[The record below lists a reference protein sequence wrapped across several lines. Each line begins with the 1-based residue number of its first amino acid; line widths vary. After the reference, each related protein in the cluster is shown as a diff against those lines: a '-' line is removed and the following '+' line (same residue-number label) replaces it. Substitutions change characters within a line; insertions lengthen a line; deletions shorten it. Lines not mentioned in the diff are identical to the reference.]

1 MSQLIRLDVHGMS
14 CTSCAARIE
23 KKLNRLDG
31 VQAQVNYAT
40 ERAVVEVPD
49 EVDAQTLIDTVAS
62 TGYSATVRPE
72 HGQHGPDG
80 ATSAHAG
87 HALHSRES
95 MLKRLKVATV
105 LAVPV
110 LAISMVPVL
119 QFSYWPW
126 VAFAL
131 ATPVVLWAAYPFHW
145 SAGLNARHGAATMD
159 TLVSLGVG
167 AAYLWSIVQLLRF
180 GWLHAQHEVY
190 FEVATVVTTFILA
203 GHYLEANAKRQASAA
218 LRALADLG
226 AKDVTVLRDGVEQT
240 IPLPDLNPADEFVVR
255 PGEKIA
261 TDGVVVSG
269 ESAIDESMLT
279 GESVP
284 VEVGPGA
291 SVTGATVNTSGRLV
305 VRATAVG
312 AQTALAQMVRLVEE
326 AQEGKA
332 NVQRLADRIS
342 AWFVPAVIG
351 LALVTFIGWLVVTG
365 DVESAFTASV
375 AVLIIACPCALG
387 LATPTALMVGTGRGA
402 ALGIL
407 IKGPQVLESTRTIDT
422 VLLDKT
428 GTITTGHMAV
438 VDVEVAAGTD
448 PDEFRRIAASL
459 ESASEHPVARAIA
472 ALAAPG
478 PVDQFV
484 NHAGFGVTGVVETHA
499 AVIGRPQWVRE
510 QGITVPEQPESA
522 VGTRVAVGWNG
533 TYRGAITVADTVK
546 ATSKEAV
553 AGLKLLGLTPHLLT
567 GDNEA
572 VARSVAADV
581 GIEHVRAGATPEGKL
596 AYLQD
601 LRATGRTV
609 AMVGD
614 GVNDA
619 AALAA
624 ADLGIAMGTGT
635 DVAMAASDLT
645 LVHGDLATVVDAVEL
660 SRATLRT
667 IKGNLFWAFAYNV
680 AAIPLAA
687 LGVLNP
693 MIAGLTM
700 AFSSVFVVT
709 NSLRLRRF
717 GRTTSREASS
727 GGTSAS
733 GGPS

>member
-1 MSQLIRLDVHGMS
+1 MSQIIRLDVQGMS

-40 ERAVVEVPD
+40 ERAVVEVAD
-49 EVDAQTLIDTVAS
+49 DVDAQTLLDTVAS
-62 TGYSATVRPE
+62 TGYSASVRAG
-72 HGQHGPDG
+72 HGGHGGEAPAAHG
-80 ATSAHAG
+80 A

-95 MLKRLKVATV
+95 MLKRLKVAGT

-110 LAISMVPVL
+110 LAISMIPAL
-119 QFSYWPW
+119 QFPFWPW
-126 VAFAL
+126 VAFVL

-167 AAYLWSIVQLLRF
+167 AAYLWSIVQLIRF
-180 GWLHAQHEVY
+180 GWEHAQHDVY

-226 AKDVTVLRDGVEQT
+226 AKEVTVLRDGIEQT
-240 IPLPDLNPADEFVVR
+240 VPLQELHPTDEFVVR

-269 ESAIDESMLT
+269 DSAIDESMLT

-284 VEVGPGA
+284 VEVGPGTA
-291 SVTGATVNTSGRLV
+291 VTGATVNMSGRLV
-305 VRATAVG
+305 VHATAVG
-312 AQTALAQMVRLVEE
+312 ADTALAQMVRLVEE

-342 AWFVPAVIG
+342 AWFVPVVI
-351 LALVTFIGWLVVTG
+351 LLSIATFVGWLVVTG
-365 DVESAFTASV
+365 DVDSAFTAAV

-428 GTITTGHMAV
+428 GTITTGQMAV
-438 VDVEVAAGTD
+438 VDVEVAPGTD

-472 ALAAPG
+472 GLAPTVQ
-478 PVDQFV
+478 VDQFV
-484 NHAGFGVTGVVETHA
+484 NHAGFGVTGVADGHV
-499 AVIGRPQWVRE
+499 AVIGRPEWVRE
-510 QGITVPEQPESA
+510 QGIETPDQEASS
-522 VGTRVAVGWNG
+522 VGTRVVVGWDG
-533 TYRGAITVADTVK
+533 AYRGAITVADTVK
-546 ATSKEAV
+546 STSKSAV
-553 AGLKLLGLTPHLLT
+553 AGLRTLGLTPHLLT
-567 GDNEA
+567 GDNAA
-572 VARSVAADV
+572 VARAVGAEV
-581 GIEHVRAGATPEGKL
+581 GIEHIRADVTPEGKL
-596 AYLQD
+596 AYLQE
-601 LRATGRTV
+601 LRRQGHVV

-614 GVNDA
+614 GINDA

-645 LVHGDLATVVDAVEL
+645 LVHGDLATVIDAVQL

-687 LGVLNP
+687 LGILNP

-717 GRTTSREASS
+717 GRTVAE
-727 GGTSAS
+727 
-733 GGPS
+733 

>member
-1 MSQLIRLDVHGMS
+1 MSQIIRLDVHGMS

-40 ERAVVEVPD
+40 ERAVVEIPD
-49 EVDAQTLIDTVAS
+49 GLEPSVLVDTVAS
-62 TGYSATVRPE
+62 TGYSASVRADHAG
-72 HGQHGPDG
+72 HGGHDSSGQ
-80 ATSAHAG
+80 ALHAG

-95 MLKRLKVATV
+95 MLRRLKVSV
-105 LAVPV
+105 VFAVPV
-110 LAISMVPVL
+110 LAISMVPAL
-119 QFSYWPW
+119 QFAYWPW

-145 SAGLNARHGAATMD
+145 SAWLNARHGAATMD

-167 AAYLWSIVQLLRF
+167 AAYIWSVVELIRL
-180 GWLHAQHEVY
+180 GWLHAQHDVY
-190 FEVATVVTTFILA
+190 FEVAAVVTTFILA
-203 GHYLEANAKRQASAA
+203 GHFMEANAKSQASAA

-226 AKDVTVLRDGVEQT
+226 AKEVAVLRDGVEQT
-240 IPLPDLNPADEFVVR
+240 IPLQDLHAGDEFVVR

-261 TDGVVVSG
+261 TDGVITAG
-269 ESAIDESMLT
+269 GSAVDESMLT

-284 VEVGPGA
+284 VDVAPGD

-312 AQTALAQMVRLVEE
+312 ADTALAQMVRLVEE

-342 AWFVPAVIG
+342 AWFVPAVIV
-351 LALVTFIGWLVVTG
+351 LAIATFIGWLVLTG
-365 DVESAFTASV
+365 DVEAAFTAAV

-407 IKGPQVLESTRTIDT
+407 IKGPQVLESTRIVDT

-428 GTITTGHMAV
+428 GTITTGHMTV
-438 VDVEVAAGTD
+438 VEVEVAPGTD
-448 PDEFRRIAASL
+448 EAELRRIAASL
-459 ESASEHPVARAIA
+459 EGASEHPVARAIA
-472 ALAAPG
+472 TLNEPQ
-478 PVDQFV
+478 PVEAFT
-484 NHAGFGVTGVVETHA
+484 NHAGFGVTGVVDGHA
-499 AVIGRPQWVRE
+499 AVIGRPTWTRE
-510 QGITVPEQPESA
+510 QGIAVPDPA
-522 VGTRVAVGWNG
+522 VPTAGTRVIVGWDG
-533 TYRGAITVADTVK
+533 EYRGAITVADTVK
-546 ATSKEAV
+546 PTSAEAV
-553 AGLKLLGLTPHLLT
+553 AGLKALGLTPHLLT
-567 GDNEA
+567 GDNDIVAGA
-572 VARSVAADV
+572 VANEV
-581 GIEHVRAGATPEGKL
+581 GIEHVHAGATPEGKL
-596 AYLQD
+596 AYLENLKAQ
-601 LRATGRTV
+601 GHTV

-614 GVNDA
+614 GINDA

-624 ADLGIAMGTGT
+624 SDLGIAMGTGT

-645 LVHGDLATVVDAVEL
+645 LVHGDLATVVDAVQL

-717 GRTTSREASS
+717 KR
-727 GGTSAS
+727 
-733 GGPS
+733 